1 MMRSIE
7 SASSVFYQSQEEDAV
22 KTGSDF
28 PGSYREA
35 PLYDSYQ
42 DSMPDSPVPTEHDTV
57 GKNPECMHLVT
68 ISIVFCNTNVGWT
81 NEPAMAIG

>member
-35 PLYDSYQ
+35 PLSDSYQ
-42 DSMPDSPVPTEHDTV
+42 DSMTDSPVTTEPDTT
-57 GKNPECMHLVT
+57 GKNLQCM
-68 ISIVFCNTNVGWT
+68 
-81 NEPAMAIG
+81 